1 MAKIDFTKMNTKP
14 KNLISGGKGKKITTA
29 KKKSKGAGRKPMKKE
44 VKKDCK
50 ITFYLNKTEY
60 EMIESHAQKE
70 HLPISTFVLFRI
82 IESIEHD

>member
-1 MAKIDFTKMNTKP
+1 
-14 KNLISGGKGKKITTA
+14 
-29 KKKSKGAGRKPMKKE
+29 MKKE

-82 IESIEHD
+82 IESIENDWK